1 MPDKAHY
8 GRPVDFLI
16 AQVEKSVQTLA
27 YFYVFINFAINNL
40 TVAKQE
46 KQPCMQHAAET
57 GNATLGDTF
66 CYRNHGLSK
75 YLRYLVSMK
84 QRRTS
89 LKEMAEQLGVS
100 IATVS
105 RALRDSHEVGAE
117 LKSKTQALAKKLNY
131 RPNQF
136 AQSLRQ
142 KKSKVIGVVVPNL
155 VTHYYAAVLDGIED
169 YASKSGYAVIAANSH
184 EDHLR
189 EEKAVDSFI
198 GMYVDGIIACLAQD
212 TTDYSHFVEISDMGI
227 PLVFFARTCL
237 PDLFSSVTSNGDEA
251 AKEATLH
258 LIDTGSRRIAFIG
271 APQHLDMMKRRKHGY
286 IEALRERKI
295 EIDRSIIINGNIDF
309 NYARETTMQML
320 KRDDRPDAI
329 LAFNDI
335 ITYAAFDAIKSL
347 GLRIPDDVAIIG
359 FTETDTSFFV
369 TPKLSAIMD
378 QAHLTGEKTC
388 ELLLK
393 NIAGDKKI
401 YKEVVPM
408 ILKIR
413 ESSDKKTV
421 K

>member
-1 MPDKAHY
+1 
-8 GRPVDFLI
+8 
-16 AQVEKSVQTLA
+16 
-27 YFYVFINFAINNL
+27 
-40 TVAKQE
+40 
-46 KQPCMQHAAET
+46 
-57 GNATLGDTF
+57 
-66 CYRNHGLSK
+66 
-75 YLRYLVSMK
+75 
-84 QRRTS
+84 
-89 LKEMAEQLGVS
+89 MAEQLGVS

-155 VTHYYAAVLDGIED
+155 VTHYYAAV
-169 YASKSGYAVIAANSH
+169 
-184 EDHLR
+184 DHLR

-408 ILKIR
+408 TLKIR